1 MLDGKDILNLL
12 EKNRKEMNMLGAKH
26 VGLFGS
32 YVRGEQTKGSDIDL
46 VVEFESGKKN
56 LHNYMQLK
64 SFLEKELDAKV
75 DLVIKESIKP
85 QLKRRILQSVVY
97 AT

>member
-1 MLDGKDILNLL
+1 MRSGKDILNLL
-12 EKNRKEMNMLGAKH
+12 EKNRKEMNRLGVKH

-32 YVRGEQTKGSDIDL
+32 YARGKQTKGSDIDL
-46 VVEFESGKKN
+46 IVEFESGKKN

-64 SFLEKELDAKV
+64 YFLEKALDAKV

-85 QLKRRILQSVVY
+85 QLKQRILRSVVY

>member
-1 MLDGKDILNLL
+1 MLDEKGILNLL
-12 EKNRKEMNMLGAKH
+12 EKNRNGMRRFGVRQ

-32 YVRGEQTKGSDIDL
+32 YVRGEQTEGSDIDL
-46 VVEFESGKKN
+46 IVEFESGKKN

-64 SFLEKELDAKV
+64 YFLEKVLDAKV

-85 QLKRRILQSVVY
+85 QLKQRILQSVVY

>member
-1 MLDGKDILNLL
+1 MLDRNEILNLL
-12 EKNRKEMNMLGAKH
+12 KKNRREMNAYGVTH
-26 VGLFGS
+26 IGLFGS
-32 YVRGEQTKGSDIDL
+32 YVRGEQRGSSDIDL

-64 SFLEKELDAKV
+64 FFLEKAFNAKV

-85 QLKRRILQSVVY
+85 QLKERILQSVIY